1 MLWDLDGTLVDT
13 AELHW
18 RAWRDAVAAE
28 GLTVTYDQF
37 RASFGQ
43 RNDLILRGW
52 YGEAL
57 SAGLVRRIGD
67 AKEARFRRLVEREG
81 VRPLPGAAEWV
92 ARLAEAGWRQAIA
105 SSAPRANV
113 EAIRR
118 ALPFAASFQA
128 CVAAEDVAAGK
139 PDPEVFLVAAAR
151 LGVEPARC
159 VVVEDAEAGVEA
171 AHRAG
176 MASIGLGR
184 AAAAR
189 PDIAAA
195 ALTELAPDAF
205 DRLLTRR
212 LAAPAAGP
220 RSGRR
225 SPNGG

>member
-28 GLTVTYDQF
+28 GLTVTSDQF

-57 SAGLVRRIGD
+57 SDGLVRRIGD
-67 AKEARFRRLVEREG
+67 AKEALFRRLVEREG

-118 ALPFAASFQA
+118 ALPFGDGFQA
-128 CVAAEDVAAGK
+128 CVAAEDVVAGK

-151 LGVEPARC
+151 LGVDPARC
-159 VVVEDAEAGVEA
+159 VAVEDAEAGVEA

-189 PDIAAA
+189 PDLAVA

-212 LAAPAAGP
+212 LAASPVGP